1 MQMINGYAGKKT
13 TCITTTSFTLL
24 FFWQKNQKTTKKQQ
38 SLQLAKVLSGLLKL
52 MSSKKT
58 EVLGRGI
65 RREQD
70 ICWLV
75 KNYKRDGRGRIVQEL
90 SGMGSSTI
98 GGKGTLQK
106 DESWLWEG
114 LEVCQSGR

>member
-1 MQMINGYAGKKT
+1 MHHYYFLHTYILLAKKT
-13 TCITTTSFTLL
+13 
-24 FFWQKNQKTTKKQQ
+24 KNHKKHQ

-58 EVLGRGI
+58 EVLGGGI

-75 KNYKRDGRGRIVQEL
+75 NNCKRDGRGRIVQEL
-90 SGMGSSTI
+90 LGMGSSTI

-106 DESWLWEG
+106 DES
-114 LEVCQSGR
+114 